1 MWEESKPMVSD
12 DDSGV
17 FNEILSPLI
26 EYG

>member
-1 MWEESKPMVSD
+1 MVSD